1 MSQKEQHVLHLTFQ
15 FIVDQTL
22 KTETIN
28 ELWEKMQL
36 LTSLTPVFTEKSERE
51 TLIGNNQMNSL
62 WDNYEKLLKSE
73 YLEVFYP
80 PKPPKED
87 LSMYVLPGQTGFV
100 HKWKPKKEI
109 VDMYENREWD
119 PWLLGQFFNPMFWI
133 RDNRHF
139 FSQSDERDFNQKMKN
154 AFKKVAD
161 KIEEI

>member
-1 MSQKEQHVLHLTFQ
+1 MSQKSQHVLHLTFQ

-51 TLIGNNQMNSL
+51 TLIGNNQMKSL

-80 PKPPKED
+80 KKTEQKIAEMSEQEIAEMYAKEN
-87 LSMYVLPGQTGFV
+87 LMKQKLELQTT
-100 HKWKPKKEI
+100 EI
-109 VDMYENREWD
+109 YENRNWD
-119 PWLLGQFFNPMFWI
+119 PWLLGQFFNPMM
-133 RDNRHF
+133 
-139 FSQSDERDFNQKMKN
+139 SE
-154 AFKKVAD
+154 
-161 KIEEI
+161 